1 MIVVSDTS
9 PIRALA
15 FIEHLTVLQKLF
27 GTVVI
32 PPAVVNELAH
42 PRGWCLTNL
51 PRNKNANIRLAAQAG
66 SRLLPSKPNYFIEC
80 GGGGGIEVI
89 HQGHRCNFHESQ
101 ILQRRCLL
109 ASRHHNLREDRRARV
124 ILILMTKG
132 TRRCCRERLPQG
144 RKASFLLGQ

>member
-42 PRGWCLTNL
+42 PAPWCLTNL
-51 PRNKNANIRLAAQAG
+51 PRNKNANIRLAAQ
-66 SRLLPSKPNYFIEC
+66 S
-80 GGGGGIEVI
+80 
-89 HQGHRCNFHESQ
+89 
-101 ILQRRCLL
+101 
-109 ASRHHNLREDRRARV
+109 
-124 ILILMTKG
+124 
-132 TRRCCRERLPQG
+132 
-144 RKASFLLGQ
+144 GQPTTP